1 MRALVKVALGIS
13 LMGNIVYGA
22 DSLNVRFVGNWPFG
36 LPNAVAVDTARCI
49 AFCGSGGGVYI
60 LDVSTSASP
69 TKISEKIH
77 TRGVVGGLFYDEST
91 YRLYIAAD
99 EAGLEIWGI
108 ANPSNPVKLGYYD
121 TPGGALGV
129 AVAG

>member
-36 LPNAVAVDTARCI
+36 PSNAVAVDTARSI

-60 LDVSTSASP
+60 LDVSLCQQTPLKYRKPIQEALSRVYFTMSLLIDFILQQM
-69 TKISEKIH
+69 KQ
-77 TRGVVGGLFYDEST
+77 GLKY
-91 YRLYIAAD
+91 
-99 EAGLEIWGI
+99 GI
-108 ANPSNPVKLGYYD
+108 
-121 TPGGALGV
+121 
-129 AVAG
+129 